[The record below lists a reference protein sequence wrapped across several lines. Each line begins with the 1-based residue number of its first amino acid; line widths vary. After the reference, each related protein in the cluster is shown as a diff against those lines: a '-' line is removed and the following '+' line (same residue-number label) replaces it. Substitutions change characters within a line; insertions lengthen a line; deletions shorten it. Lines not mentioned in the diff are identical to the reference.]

1 MSNIIFISGTP
12 CVGKTTIAEI
22 LSQRLNCDLIKIN
35 DFAISNDLVLGIDDE
50 KGYKIIDIENLDILL
65 NKTIKNHNFLIVEGH
80 LAHLCSGADKVFILR
95 CRPEILKERL
105 NGRNYSESKIH
116 ENLEDEALGIC
127 SAEALELYDE
137 NIFELD
143 VSDFSVDESVSVLFD
158 VVNGDE
164 KLSFGDVDFMDWFVN
179 KSD

>member
-65 NKTIKNHNFLIVEGH
+65 NKAIKNHNFLIVEGH

-105 NGRNYSESKIH
+105 KGRNYSESKIH
-116 ENLEDEALGIC
+116 ENLEAEALGIC

-143 VSDFSVDESVSVLFD
+143 VSNLSVDESVSVLFD
-158 VVNGDE
+158 VVNGDK
-164 KLSFGDVDFMDWFVN
+164 KLSFGDIDFMDWFV
-179 KSD
+179 K